1 MPVGWIGL
9 QCVDLKEHLYSFGKP
24 VTELKDLISV
34 TLPMTNSQ
42 QVAPTLW
49 RTLSQPIIGLA
60 PMDGVTDSAFRHI
73 VAIQGKPDV
82 VFTEFT
88 NVHDICSGRLK
99 ALDSLRYSKA
109 ERPVI
114 AQIYGKDPL
123 LFYQAAHVVCELG
136 FDGLDINMG
145 CPSKNVA
152 SSGSGAGLIRT
163 PNLALELMDR
173 ARTGIQDWADG
184 QSLTNL
190 GLKSSALQAIAQ
202 LKAEHP
208 ELAQR
213 KGRSPIPLS
222 VKTRLGY
229 DCNIINEWSD
239 CLIQGRPE
247 VIAIHGRTLSQMYR
261 GQSDW
266 EAIALAAQRIRKHG
280 IGVLGNGDIQTL
292 QEATVR
298 IQESGVN
305 GVLIGRGALGNP
317 WIFQGIHQVRKALST
332 GTPLELLTPEPSLD
346 EKFRVMIEHAK
357 LFETM
362 HGKERFPRMRKHLGW
377 YCSSFPHAAAMR
389 AQLVR
394 TQSSM
399 DVVNLVNQY
408 KVHALN
414 GQAMTSAV
422 TIGAS

>member
-1 MPVGWIGL
+1 MI
-9 QCVDLKEHLYSFGKP
+9 
-24 VTELKDLISV
+24 T
-34 TLPMTNSQ
+34 SQ
-42 QVAPTLW
+42 QAVSSFWQSLP
-49 RTLSQPIIGLA
+49 QPIIGLS

-73 VAIQGKPDV
+73 VAVIGKPDV

-88 NVHDICSGRLK
+88 NVHDICSGHFK
-99 ALDSLRYSKA
+99 ALDSLRYSPL
-109 ERPVI
+109 EHPVV
-114 AQIYGKDPL
+114 AQIYGKDPV
-123 LFYQAAHVVCELG
+123 LFYQATHIVCELG

-173 ARTGIQDWADG
+173 VRTGIQDWGNG

-208 ELAQR
+208 ELAR
-213 KGRSPIPLS
+213 RTIRSPIPLS

-266 EAIALAAQRIRKHG
+266 EAIALATQRIRKHG
-280 IGVLGNGDIQTL
+280 IVVLGNGDIQTL

-317 WIFQGIHQVRKALST
+317 WIFQGIHQVRKAIST
-332 GTPLELLTPEPSLD
+332 GSPLELRAPEPSLN
-346 EKFRVMIEHAK
+346 EKFQAMINHAQC
-357 LFETM
+357 FEAI
-362 HGKERFPRMRKHLGW
+362 HGPERFVRMRKHLGW

-389 AQLVR
+389 AQMVR
-394 TQSSM
+394 TNGSQ
-399 DVVNLVNQY
+399 DVMNILHTYLKAHTTVNPSVL
-408 KVHALN
+408 AS
-414 GQAMTSAV
+414 TS
-422 TIGAS
+422 T

>member
-1 MPVGWIGL
+1 MTHSL
-9 QCVDLKEHLYSFGKP
+9 QNVS
-24 VTELKDLISV
+24 
-34 TLPMTNSQ
+34 
-42 QVAPTLW
+42 TLW
-49 RTLSQPIIGLA
+49 RTLPQPIIGLA
-60 PMDGVTDSAFRHI
+60 PMDGVTDSAFRHM
-73 VAIQGKPDV
+73 VAIHGKPDV

-99 ALDSLRYSKA
+99 ALDSLRYSIA

-114 AQIYGKDPL
+114 AQIYGKEPA

-173 ARTGIQDWADG
+173 ARKGIQDWADG
-184 QSLTNL
+184 QSLLEL
-190 GLKSSALQAIAQ
+190 GLKASALQAIAQ

-208 ELAQR
+208 ELTQG
-213 KGRSPIPLS
+213 KERSPIPLS

-229 DCNIINEWSD
+229 DCNIIDEWSD

-247 VIAIHGRTLSQMYR
+247 IIAIHGRTLAQMYR

-266 EAIALAAQRIRKHG
+266 EAIALAAHRIQKHG

-292 QEATVR
+292 QEATTR

-317 WIFQGIHQVRKALST
+317 WIFQGISQVRSALST
-332 GTPLELLTPEPSLD
+332 GLPLKLMASEPSLD
-346 EKFRVMIEHAK
+346 EKFQAMIRHARY
-357 LFETM
+357 FEAI
-362 HGKERFPRMRKHLGW
+362 HGHERFVRMRKHLGW

-389 AQLVR
+389 AKMVR
-394 TQSSM
+394 TNGSQDVM
-399 DVVNLVNQY
+399 DIL
-408 KVHALN
+408 HAYLN
-414 GQAMTSAV
+414 AHAMVEIPALTSTPA
-422 TIGAS
+422 

>member
-1 MPVGWIGL
+1 
-9 QCVDLKEHLYSFGKP
+9 
-24 VTELKDLISV
+24 
-34 TLPMTNSQ
+34 MTHS
-42 QVAPTLW
+42 PHTGSTLW
-49 RTLSQPIIGLA
+49 RTLPQPIIGLA
-60 PMDGVTDSAFRHI
+60 PMDGVTDSAFRHM
-73 VAIQGKPDV
+73 VAIHGKPDV

-99 ALDSLRYSKA
+99 ALDSLRYSIA

-114 AQIYGKDPL
+114 AQIYGKDPA

-173 ARTGIQDWADG
+173 ARKGIQDWADG
-184 QSLTNL
+184 QSLLEL
-190 GLKSSALQAIAQ
+190 GLKASALQAIAQ

-208 ELAQR
+208 ELTQG
-213 KGRSPIPLS
+213 KKRSPIPLS

-229 DCNIINEWSD
+229 DSNIIDEWSD

-247 VIAIHGRTLSQMYR
+247 VIAIHGRTLAQMYR

-292 QEATVR
+292 QEAKTR
-298 IQESGVN
+298 IQESGAN

-317 WIFQGIHQVRKALST
+317 WIFQGISQVRNALST
-332 GTPLELLTPEPSLD
+332 GSPLKLMALEPSLD
-346 EKFRVMIEHAK
+346 EKFQAMISHARY
-357 LFETM
+357 FEAI
-362 HGKERFPRMRKHLGW
+362 HGHERFVRMRKHLGW

-389 AQLVR
+389 AQMVR
-394 TQSSM
+394 TNGSQ
-399 DVVNLVNQY
+399 DVIDIL
-408 KVHALN
+408 HAYLN
-414 GQAMTSAV
+414 AHTMVESPALTSTPA
-422 TIGAS
+422 